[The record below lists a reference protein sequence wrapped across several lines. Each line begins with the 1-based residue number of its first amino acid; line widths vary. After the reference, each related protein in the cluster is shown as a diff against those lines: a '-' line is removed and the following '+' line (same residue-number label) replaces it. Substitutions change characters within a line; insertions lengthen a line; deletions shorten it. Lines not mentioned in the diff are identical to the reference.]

1 MSEQFLPP
9 EQKTVDLVVEEALFN
24 DPEYPYIG
32 VENQLF
38 QFNGA
43 YYDKR
48 TDQQE
53 EKRIANFLATQKVIN
68 YRTGSHKYPYA
79 TTKNVTASLSWIK
92 KRLTVNP
99 DIINP
104 PGINCKNG
112 VLRLFFDESDV
123 RWELVPHSPKI
134 IYTYEPLVEYDPN
147 APTEQCDRMLQA
159 LDEPQRDIFLKI
171 ASSALDLSAVR
182 KRIGRQIRVVFVLGS
197 GRNGKDVL
205 RLALTYLLG
214 NVGVVSPSLMD
225 FRDYDKGRR
234 FGLANLQH
242 ALVVWSSENVRF
254 IQIDNLQ
261 SLKAPIQI

>member
-92 KRLTVNP
+92 KRLTVNLE
-99 DIINP
+99 
-104 PGINCKNG
+104 G
-112 VLRLFFDESDV
+112 
-123 RWELVPHSPKI
+123 
-134 IYTYEPLVEYDPN
+134 
-147 APTEQCDRMLQA
+147 
-159 LDEPQRDIFLKI
+159 
-171 ASSALDLSAVR
+171 AS
-182 KRIGRQIRVVFVLGS
+182 Q
-197 GRNGKDVL
+197 
-205 RLALTYLLG
+205 
-214 NVGVVSPSLMD
+214 
-225 FRDYDKGRR
+225 
-234 FGLANLQH
+234 FGTKYHCL
-242 ALVVWSSENVRF
+242 
-254 IQIDNLQ
+254 
-261 SLKAPIQI
+261 